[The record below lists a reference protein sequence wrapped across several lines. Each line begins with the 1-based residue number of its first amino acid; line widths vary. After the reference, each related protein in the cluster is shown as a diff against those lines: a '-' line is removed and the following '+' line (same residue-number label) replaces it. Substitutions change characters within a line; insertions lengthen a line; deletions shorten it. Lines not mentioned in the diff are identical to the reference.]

1 MKLLN
6 NAFLKIYPV
15 LFVLMV
21 EFELR
26 THTLSH
32 SISPPFEIG
41 VFKIGS
47 CKLFVW
53 AGFKP

>member
-47 CKLFVW
+47 CKLFAW